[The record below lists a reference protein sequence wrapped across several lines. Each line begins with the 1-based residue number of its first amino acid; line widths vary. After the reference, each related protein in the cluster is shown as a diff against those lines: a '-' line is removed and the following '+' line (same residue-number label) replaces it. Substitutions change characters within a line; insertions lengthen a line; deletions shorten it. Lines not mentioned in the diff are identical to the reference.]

1 MHPILATM
9 SVMREWKKRENF
21 KEVTPLLKLIKKT
34 KKEGKEGKEEKEKM
48 KSSICITSSDITSS
62 DASSRVRTFA
72 TNWSSFTIVY
82 SHKDKDNDVYTKYD
96 FSESISVYDIV
107 DKFANELCS
116 FCLFEE
122 GTYNMWTATFGGSG
136 IIVHH
141 HMKDGDSIVFANSLI
156 EYV

>member
-1 MHPILATM
+1 
-9 SVMREWKKRENF
+9 
-21 KEVTPLLKLIKKT
+21 
-34 KKEGKEGKEEKEKM
+34 M
-48 KSSICITSSDITSS
+48 KSSICITSIPSS
-62 DASSRVRTFA
+62 DTSSRVRTFA

-82 SHKDKDNDVYTKYD
+82 SHKDNDNDVYTKYD
-96 FSESISVYDIV
+96 FSESISIYDIV

-122 GTYNMWTATFGGSG
+122 GTYNMWTATFDGSV

-141 HMKDGDSIVFANSLI
+141 HMKDGDSIVFANSVI

>member
-1 MHPILATM
+1 
-9 SVMREWKKRENF
+9 
-21 KEVTPLLKLIKKT
+21 
-34 KKEGKEGKEEKEKM
+34 M
-48 KSSICITSSDITSS
+48 KSSICITSTPSS

-72 TNWSSFTIVY
+72 TNWSSFTVVY
-82 SHKDKDNDVYTKYD
+82 SHKDNDVYTKYD

-122 GTYNMWTATFGGSG
+122 GTYNMWTATFDGSG
-136 IIVHH
+136 IITPPVHR
-141 HMKDGDSIVFANSLI
+141 HMKDGDSIVFANTVI

>member
-1 MHPILATM
+1 
-9 SVMREWKKRENF
+9 
-21 KEVTPLLKLIKKT
+21 
-34 KKEGKEGKEEKEKM
+34 M
-48 KSSICITSSDITSS
+48 KSSICITSITSITSS

-82 SHKDKDNDVYTKYD
+82 SHKDNDNDVYTKYD

-122 GTYNMWTATFGGSG
+122 GTYNMWTATFDGSG
-136 IIVHH
+136 IIAPPVHH
-141 HMKDGDSIVFANSLI
+141 HMKDGDSIVFANSVI